1 MRVGV
6 IFMAMSAMLGTSL
19 VQAASETFYLNV
31 PGILGDVTAR
41 GYEGWIS
48 VTSFS
53 EGFSNSSSARSGG
66 GGAARVSC
74 KEFKIVKPLD
84 VTSPHLA
91 LAVATDQIFGSIQL
105 AAVSTG
111 NRPIQFLS
119 FTLLNAT
126 IDAVSFGGDSDT
138 SARVE
143 TLAIRP
149 AKVLIS
155 YRPQAADGAP
165 GTPVQATVDCSSFRP

>member
-1 MRVGV
+1 MRAGV
-6 IFMAMSAMLGTSL
+6 IFIAMGAMLGTCTA
-19 VQAASETFYLNV
+19 QAASETFYLYV
-31 PGILGDVTAR
+31 PGIAGDVLTR

-53 EGFSNSSSARSGG
+53 EGFSNSSAARSGG
-66 GGAARVSC
+66 AAARVSC
-74 KEFKIVKPLD
+74 QEFRIVKPLD

-91 LAVATDQIFGSIQL
+91 LAVASDQVFNSIKL
-105 AAVSTG
+105 AALSTG
-111 NRPIQFLS
+111 NRPIEFLS

-126 IDAVSFGGDSDT
+126 IDAVQFGGDSDT

-143 TLAIRP
+143 TLSIRP

-155 YRPQAADGAP
+155 YRPQAPDGAP
-165 GTPVQATVDCSSFRP
+165 GIPVQATVDCSSIRG